1 MIPCGITEVVTEME
15 RDALLSHGT
24 VQFLK
29 ERMFD
34 VSDKYFV
41 SLSKETGMI
50 AAVNKTKGI
59 YNNLYGNNNTDFV
72 RVQIPYATKLFMQ
85 ELYTMGITMKLKTD
99 EEKRKYGG
107 GKRASPL
114 TPPCSG
120 SPALIL
126 WQSRIHAVASPQ
138 LPLWGK
144 ITDKFMI
151 E

>member
-85 ELYTMGITMKLKTD
+85 ELYTMGITMKLKT
-99 EEKRKYGG
+99 GG
-107 GKRASPL
+107 GSAL
-114 TPPCSG
+114 PP
-120 SPALIL
+120 
-126 WQSRIHAVASPQ
+126 
-138 LPLWGK
+138 
-144 ITDKFMI
+144 
-151 E
+151 

>member
-1 MIPCGITEVVTEME
+1 ME

-24 VQFLK
+24 MQFLK

-50 AAVNKTKGI
+50 AAVNKEKGI

-85 ELYTMGITMKLKTD
+85 ELYTMGITMKLRTNDADK
-99 EEKRKYGG
+99 KK
-107 GKRASPL
+107 
-114 TPPCSG
+114 
-120 SPALIL
+120 LIVRCL
-126 WQSRIHAVASPQ
+126 N
-138 LPLWGK
+138 K
-144 ITDKFMI
+144 ILYI
-151 E
+151 SLS

>member
-1 MIPCGITEVVTEME
+1 MIEVVTEME

-59 YNNLYGNNNTDFV
+59 YNNLYGTNNTDFV

-85 ELYTMGITMKLKTD
+85 ELYTMGITMKLRTD
-99 EEKRKYGG
+99 EEKRKYGGEVRG

-114 TPPCSG
+114 TPPCSCR
-120 SPALIL
+120 PTFMM
-126 WQSRIHAVASPQ
+126 WKPRINSLAAPQ
-138 LPLWGK
+138 LP
-144 ITDKFMI
+144 D
-151 E
+151 

>member
-1 MIPCGITEVVTEME
+1 MIPKGTTEVVTEME

-41 SLSKETGMI
+41 SLSRETGMI

-72 RVQIPYATKLFMQ
+72 RVQIPYAKKLFMQ
-85 ELYTMGITMKLKTD
+85 ELYTMGITMKLKT
-99 EEKRKYGG
+99 GG
-107 GKRASPL
+107 GSAL
-114 TPPCSG
+114 PP
-120 SPALIL
+120 
-126 WQSRIHAVASPQ
+126 
-138 LPLWGK
+138 
-144 ITDKFMI
+144 
-151 E
+151 

>member
-1 MIPCGITEVVTEME
+1 MTEVVTEME

-50 AAVNKTKGI
+50 AAVNKHKGI
-59 YNNLYGNNNTDFV
+59 YNNLYGTNNTDFV

-85 ELYTMGITMKLKTD
+85 ELYTMGITMKLKTE
-99 EEKRKYGG
+99 EEKRK
-107 GKRASPL
+107 
-114 TPPCSG
+114 
-120 SPALIL
+120 
-126 WQSRIHAVASPQ
+126 
-138 LPLWGK
+138 
-144 ITDKFMI
+144 
-151 E
+151 